1 MEDKEQLLKDI
12 EKELNDQIKLMK
24 DINLKFKIENSKE
37 TQIMFNDQN
46 NEIEN
51 IQKKVRIFF
60 NFFR

>member
-12 EKELNDQIKLMK
+12 ENELNDQIKLMK

-37 TQIMFNDQN
+37 TQIMFSNQN

>member
-37 TQIMFNDQN
+37 TQIMFSNQN